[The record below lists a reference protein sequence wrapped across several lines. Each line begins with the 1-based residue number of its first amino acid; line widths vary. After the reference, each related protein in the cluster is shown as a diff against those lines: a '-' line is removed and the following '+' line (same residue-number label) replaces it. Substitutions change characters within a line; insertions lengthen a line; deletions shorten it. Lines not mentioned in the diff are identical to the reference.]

1 MITTYDELLIRKYK
15 KEIDEYT
22 KEQEKLL
29 HEFNEYQRTIDKL
42 RVWITE
48 LEEDTHEY
56 ALKEEIN

>member
-1 MITTYDELLIRKYK
+1 MIITYDELLIRKYR

-48 LEEDTHEY
+48 LEEDTHEH
-56 ALKEEIN
+56 AVKEEIN